1 MASFAVIGWRIGL
14 VFTRPILTHATR
26 ALPQTLLSIVALIAF
41 CGGVAAVLVMALGVD
56 PLTAYLATSPGGLD
70 SAAVIAASSHA
81 DLSFI
86 TALQTIRIVIVVLIG
101 PSISR
106 VIARWVERTGDRPP
120 GDGGGEQSASVGP
133 SESA

>member
-1 MASFAVIGWRIGL
+1 M
-14 VFTRPILTHATR
+14 
-26 ALPQTLLSIVALIAF
+26 ALIAF
-41 CGGVAAVLVMALGVD
+41 CGGVAAVLVMVLGVD

-70 SAAVIAASSHA
+70 SAAVIAASNHA

-86 TALQTIRIVIVVLIG
+86 TALQTIRIVMVVLIV

-106 VIARWVERTGDRPP
+106 VIARRVERTGDHPP
-120 GDGGGEQSASVGP
+120 GDGGGEEPVSVGP